1 MHTDLMMEVLQYLLG
16 VISGDIA
23 GNMIAVVTT
32 IVTIC
37 TLIIRFWKMPEP
49 TSKGYKLWKLFHVL
63 ASFKT
68 PTTIKMENKNGQKI
82 DQVYETTRSLVC
94 RVVELYFTD

>member
-1 MHTDLMMEVLQYLLG
+1 MDTDVMMEVLQYLLG
-16 VISGDIA
+16 VIPGDIA

-37 TLIIRFWKMPEP
+37 TLIVRFWKMPAT

-68 PTTIKMENKNGQKI
+68 PSISKTESKNGQKI
-82 DQVYETTRSLVC
+82 D
-94 RVVELYFTD
+94 

>member
-1 MHTDLMMEVLQYLLG
+1 MDSDLMMQCFQYLLG
-16 VISGDIA
+16 VIPGDIA

-37 TLIIRFWKMPEP
+37 TLIVRFWKIPAT
-49 TSKGYKLWKLFHVL
+49 TSKGYKLWKVIHTL

-68 PTTIKMENKNGQKI
+68 PSVSKTENKDGQKI
-82 DQVYETTRSLVC
+82 N
-94 RVVELYFTD
+94 